1 MPRFDLSLY
10 LVLDPDQSERS
21 GGLMETARAA
31 VAGGVT
37 IVQLRA
43 PQWKKRRMTEAA
55 RALRTILAPKG
66 IPLII
71 DDHADVMLA
80 SGAEGLHV
88 GQEDLSAEDA
98 RRLISPDKILG
109 LSAGNLME
117 LRGTRPELV
126 DYYGVGPVFS
136 TRSKADAGA
145 AIGIA
150 GLQEALAEAR
160 HPCVAIGGIT
170 KENAPQIGA
179 AGADGIAV
187 ISALCGQP
195 DVELA
200 ARNLLQA
207 YRCGIQH

>member
-1 MPRFDLSLY
+1 
-10 LVLDPDQSERS
+10 
-21 GGLMETARAA
+21 
-31 VAGGVT
+31 
-37 IVQLRA
+37 
-43 PQWKKRRMTEAA
+43 
-55 RALRTILAPKG
+55 
-66 IPLII
+66 
-71 DDHADVMLA
+71 
-80 SGAEGLHV
+80 
-88 GQEDLSAEDA
+88 
-98 RRLISPDKILG
+98 
-109 LSAGNLME
+109 ME
-117 LRGTRPELV
+117 LRGTRPELL

-150 GLQEALAEAR
+150 GLQEVLAEAR

-170 KENAPQIGA
+170 KENAPEVGS

-207 YRCGIQH
+207 FRSGIRH

>member
-21 GGLMETARAA
+21 GGLLETARAA

-43 PQWKKRRMTEAA
+43 PRWKKRRMTEAA

-80 SGAEGLHV
+80 AGAEGLHV

-98 RRLISPDKILG
+98 RRLIGPDKILG

-117 LRGTRPELV
+117 LRGTRPELL

-150 GLQEALAEAR
+150 GLQEVLAEAR

-170 KENAPQIGA
+170 KENAPEVGS

-207 YRCGIQH
+207 FRSVIRH

>member
-31 VAGGVT
+31 ISGGVT

-55 RALRTILAPKG
+55 RALRTLLAPKG

-80 SGAEGLHV
+80 SGAEGP
-88 GQEDLSAEDA
+88 E
-98 RRLISPDKILG
+98 KILG
-109 LSAGNLME
+109 LSAGNLKE
-117 LRGTRPELV
+117 LHGTAPELV
-126 DYYGVGPVFS
+126 DYYGVGPVFA

-150 GLQEALAEAR
+150 GLHEVVAHAL

-170 KENAPQIGA
+170 KGNAPEVGA

-187 ISALCGQP
+187 ISAICGQP

-200 ARNLLQA
+200 SRNLLQA
-207 YRCGIQH
+207 FHSGIRH

>member
-1 MPRFDLSLY
+1 
-10 LVLDPDQSERS
+10 
-21 GGLMETARAA
+21 
-31 VAGGVT
+31 
-37 IVQLRA
+37 
-43 PQWKKRRMTEAA
+43 
-55 RALRTILAPKG
+55 
-66 IPLII
+66 
-71 DDHADVMLA
+71 MLA
-80 SGAEGLHV
+80 AGAEGLHV

-98 RRLISPDKILG
+98 RRLIGPDKILG

-117 LRGTRPELV
+117 LRGTRPELL

-150 GLQEALAEAR
+150 GLQEVLAEAR

-170 KENAPQIGA
+170 KENAPEVGS

-207 YRCGIQH
+207 FRSGIRH

>member
-1 MPRFDLSLY
+1 MPRLDLSLY
-10 LVLDPDQSERS
+10 LVLDPDQSDRS
-21 GGLMETARAA
+21 GGLMGTARAA
-31 VAGGVT
+31 ISGGVT

-55 RALRTILAPKG
+55 RALRELLAPKS

-88 GQEDLSAEDA
+88 GQDDLSAEDA
-98 RRLISPDKILG
+98 RRLIGPEKILG
-109 LSAGNLME
+109 LSAGNLKE
-117 LRGTRPELV
+117 LHGTAPELV
-126 DYYGVGPVFS
+126 DYYGVGPVFA
-136 TRSKADAGA
+136 TRSKSDAGA

-150 GLQEALAEAR
+150 GLHEVVANAQ

-170 KENAPQIGA
+170 KENAPEVGA

-187 ISALCGQP
+187 ISAICGQP

-207 YRCGIQH
+207 FRSGIRH

>member
-55 RALRTILAPKG
+55 RALRTLLAPKG

-88 GQEDLSAEDA
+88 GQDDLSAEDA
-98 RRLISPDKILG
+98 RSLIG

-117 LRGTRPELV
+117 LSGTRPDLV

-150 GLQEALAEAR
+150 GLQEVLAEAR

>member
-1 MPRFDLSLY
+1 MPRLDLSLY

-21 GGLMETARAA
+21 GGLMGTARAA
-31 VAGGVT
+31 ISGGVT

-55 RALRTILAPKG
+55 RALRELLAPKS

-88 GQEDLSAEDA
+88 GQDDLSAEDA
-98 RRLISPDKILG
+98 RRLIGPEKILG
-109 LSAGNLME
+109 LSAGNLKE
-117 LRGTRPELV
+117 LHGTAPELV
-126 DYYGVGPVFS
+126 DYYGVGPVFA

-150 GLQEALAEAR
+150 GLHEVVAHAQ

-170 KENAPQIGA
+170 KENAPEVGA

-187 ISALCGQP
+187 ISAICGQP

-207 YRCGIQH
+207 FHSGIRH